1 MGCAAEE
8 VLPVSAQGVVSVAP
22 AQNVPARPVVLSIVL
37 PPADSIEP
45 SELARV
51 RLLVERALGEVGP
64 WKGHVEV
71 LEPSDS
77 MAQLGSVELAA
88 RRSSDVCVLGVA
100 APQVVAS
107 VRQLYPALRECLL
120 TAVSSDPGVTT
131 AMPGD
136 AATTNPVSP
145 MTTIGTTNVR
155 ASEGSLRAEV
165 ELGALGAE
173 LGRSARA
180 VAGDELVVVLDGG
193 DPMFDRGWVPSI
205 ATGAR
210 PGPVDIVRD
219 AGAVLELIAQL
230 ELIDERIGAVVLDA
244 SAGASELA
252 ARLLEQGVPVI
263 GPRSILADSGDHP
276 ALVARWRVRWDVPL
290 AVLFRALA
298 NVGPASSVPSGPATS
313 TDPVGVIE
321 PGPAFRALSSER

>member
-1 MGCAAEE
+1 
-8 VLPVSAQGVVSVAP
+8 VA
-22 AQNVPARPVVLSIVL
+22 
-37 PPADSIEP
+37 
-45 SELARV
+45 LAGLAPYTSDVGERV
-51 RLLVERALGEVGP
+51 LLVERALGEVGP
-64 WKGHVEV
+64 WKGSVEI

-120 TAVSSDPGVTT
+120 IAVSSDPGVTT
-131 AMPGD
+131 AMPGG
-136 AATTNPVSP
+136 AATTNPASP
-145 MTTIGTTNVR
+145 MTTTGTTIVR
-155 ASEGSLRAEV
+155 VGERSLRAEV

-180 VAGDELVVVLDGG
+180 AAGDELVVVLAAG
-193 DPMFDRGWVPSI
+193 DPMFGRGWATSI
-205 ATGAR
+205 TTGAR
-210 PGPVDIVRD
+210 PGPVNIVRD
-219 AGAVLELIAQL
+219 AGAVLELLAQL

-244 SAGASELA
+244 SAGTSDLA

-263 GPRSILADSGDHP
+263 GPRSILENSGDHP

-298 NVGPASSVPSGPATS
+298 NGDPASSVPSGPATS

-321 PGPAFRALSSER
+321 PGPAYRGNSIER